1 VRNYFKYLLQC
12 VVVIGFSSTF
22 AGSYDDFFAAIK
34 HDDPQA
40 IRGLLQRGFDPNSPS
55 PDGANGLYLALRD
68 GSLKAAGALIDSPK
82 TQVDVRSAKD
92 ETPLMMASLRGQ
104 LDIVKRLIS
113 RDADVVK
120 TGWTPLHY
128 AATNGHVPVMELL
141 LEEHAYIDAESP
153 NGTTPLMMA
162 AKYGTPAAVKF
173 LLDSG
178 ADPTLKN
185 QLGLTAEDF
194 AMQASRKDSAALV
207 AAAAKAWREKYK
219 QQR

>member
-1 VRNYFKYLLQC
+1 MRKHFKFLIQLS
-12 VVVIGFSSTF
+12 VAIAVSSAA

-34 HDDPQA
+34 RDDPA
-40 IRGLLQRGFDPNSPS
+40 VIRDLVQRGFDPNSPS
-55 PDGANGLYLALRD
+55 PDGSQGLYLALRD
-68 GSLKAAGALIDSPK
+68 GSLKAASALVDSPK
-82 TQVDVRSAKD
+82 TQVDARTAKD

-104 LDIVKRLIS
+104 LEIARKLVARG
-113 RDADVVK
+113 ADVVK

-173 LLDSG
+173 LLEAG

-185 QLGLTAEDF
+185 QLGMTAADF
-194 AMQASRKDSAALV
+194 AGQVNRRESADLI